1 MNSDTSFTAF
11 GRYLK
16 SMRIQMEIPVEAV
29 ANEIRISPRQLM
41 LIEAE
46 DHEQLPDAIYV
57 KGILR
62 AYATCIGVD
71 ADDIVERYLI
81 NRSIHKKKSSPA
93 TFFKYN
99 ANFFY
104 RLCLPA
110 GLFIIFIVIST
121 YMVYGS
127 LSNPLNNTDKDHT
140 RPVNIG
146 ASAAE
151 EKTSD
156 ARVVANQSDHFANQT
171 NQPDKLFL
179 QIDAVEDT
187 DLKIIIDDTEHL
199 KYTLH
204 PMDHME
210 LEASSRINLLVSNA
224 TGVKILLNGKPVTI
238 PGKSGE
244 FVNIELPQ
252 SK

>member
-16 SMRIQMEIPVEAV
+16 SMRIQMEVPFEAV
-29 ANEIRISPRQLM
+29 AEAIRISPRQLS

-46 DHEQLPDAIYV
+46 DHEHLPDVIYV

-62 AYATCIGVD
+62 AYATYIGVD

-81 NRSIHKKKSSPA
+81 NRSIYKKKSSPA

-99 ANFFY
+99 ATFFY
-104 RLCLPA
+104 RFGLPA

-127 LSNPLNNTDKDHT
+127 LSNPLNSTDKDHAI
-140 RPVNIG
+140 PIDIG
-146 ASAAE
+146 TSAAQK
-151 EKTSD
+151 KTSD
-156 ARVVANQSDHFANQT
+156 ALAVANQDDRSADQM

-210 LEASSRINLLVSNA
+210 LEASSTINLLVSNA
-224 TGVKILLNGKPVTI
+224 TGVKILLNGKPVAV

-244 FVNIELPQ
+244 FVNIELPP

>member
-1 MNSDTSFTAF
+1 
-11 GRYLK
+11 
-16 SMRIQMEIPVEAV
+16 MEISVEAV
-29 ANEIRISPRQLM
+29 ADEIRISPRQLL

-46 DHEQLPDAIYV
+46 DHEHLPDMIYV

-81 NRSIHKKKSSPA
+81 NRSNYKKKSSPA

-99 ANFFY
+99 SKFFY
-104 RLCLPA
+104 RLGLPA

-127 LSNPLNNTDKDHT
+127 LSNPLNSTEKDHAI
-140 RPVNIG
+140 PVDIRT
-146 ASAAE
+146 SAAK
-151 EKTSD
+151 EKISD
-156 ARVVANQSDHFANQT
+156 VPAVANQDEHFANQA

-210 LEASSRINLLVSNA
+210 LEASSTINLLVSNA
-224 TGVKILLNGKPVTI
+224 TGVKILLNGKSVTI

-244 FVNIELPQ
+244 FVNIELPP

>member
-29 ANEIRISPRQLM
+29 ADEIKISPRQLL

-46 DHEQLPDAIYV
+46 DHEQLPDVIYV

-81 NRSIHKKKSSPA
+81 NRSIYKKKSSPA

-99 ANFFY
+99 SKIFY

-127 LSNPLNNTDKDHT
+127 LSNPLNSTDKDHT
-140 RPVNIG
+140 IPIDIR

-156 ARVVANQSDHFANQT
+156 ALVVANQDEHSANQMD
-171 NQPDKLFL
+171 QPDKLFL

-187 DLKIIIDDTEHL
+187 DLKIIIDDAEHL

-244 FVNIELPQ
+244 FVNIELP
-252 SK
+252 